1 MYFKQVC
8 DSIAFDDIDDIIQ
21 DNASNNSYNNENI
34 DPMIIIGHNKYD
46 NKKMMSILV
55 MSDDCSGNSTNPIV
69 LGPGN
74 ELG

>member
-34 DPMIIIGHNKYD
+34 DQEIMIGHNKYD
-46 NKKMMSILV
+46 NEKNDV
-55 MSDDCSGNSTNPIV
+55 H
-69 LGPGN
+69 LGDV
-74 ELG
+74 

>member
-55 MSDDCSGNSTNPIV
+55 MSDDCSGNSTNSII
-69 LGPGN
+69 LGPGK

>member
-46 NKKMMSILV
+46 NKKMMPSW
-55 MSDDCSGNSTNPIV
+55 
-69 LGPGN
+69 
-74 ELG
+74 